1 MLCIKRLI
9 PRNGGRKT
17 GKAAV
22 HYDAVHCGEIGIPEM
37 QEDLPNGYRKT
48 GGKNAK
54 RSYSITAR
62 DICRGSEGRNRSFLG
77 THPMDEPFLPY
88 DHKQI
93 QNVQQPSL
101 I

>member
-1 MLCIKRLI
+1 MLCIKWQI

-48 GGKNAK
+48 GGINAK
-54 RSYSITAR
+54 T
-62 DICRGSEGRNRSFLG
+62 
-77 THPMDEPFLPY
+77 
-88 DHKQI
+88 
-93 QNVQQPSL
+93 
-101 I
+101 